1 MPIKSPLEII
11 AKFVKAL
18 SVAARDYK
26 FRALLFLI
34 SIAVA
39 GGTVFYRYTEAWS
52 WLDSLYF
59 TIITI
64 TTVGYG
70 DFSPVTPLGK
80 IFTMFY
86 LMLSVGLLVGIV
98 SILSNHII
106 KQETRKTHKQL
117 NEKLEETHKQLNEKL
132 EDFKYKKGHKK

>member
-1 MPIKSPLEII
+1 MKSPLEII
-11 AKFVKAL
+11 AKFAKAL

-34 SIAVA
+34 SIAVIV
-39 GGTVFYRYTEAWS
+39 GTVFYRYTEGWS
-52 WLDSLYF
+52 WLNSVYF

-70 DFSPVTPLGK
+70 DFTPSTVLGK
-80 IFTMFY
+80 LFTMFY

-106 KQETRKTHKQL
+106 KQETRKTHEKL
-117 NEKLEETHKQLNEKL
+117 NEKLEEL
-132 EDFKYKKGHKK
+132 KYRKRHKK

>member
-1 MPIKSPLEII
+1 MPIKTSLDII
-11 AKFVKAL
+11 IKFFKAL
-18 SVAARDYK
+18 SNALKDHK

-34 SIAVA
+34 SIAIVV
-39 GGTVFYRYTEAWS
+39 GTVFYKYTEAWS
-52 WLDSLYF
+52 WLDSIYF

-70 DFSPVTPLGK
+70 DFSPVTQLGK

-98 SILSNHII
+98 SLLSNHII
-106 KQETRKTHKQL
+106 KQETRITHAKL
-117 NEKLEETHKQLNEKL
+117 NEKLEETDKKLNKKL
-132 EDFKYKKGHKK
+132 EDFKYKKTHKK

>member
-1 MPIKSPLEII
+1 MPMKSPLEII
-11 AKFVKAL
+11 AKFAKAL

-34 SIAVA
+34 SIAVIV
-39 GGTVFYRYTEAWS
+39 GTVFYRYTEGWS
-52 WLDSLYF
+52 WLNSVYF

-70 DFSPVTPLGK
+70 DFTPSTVLGK
-80 IFTMFY
+80 LFTMFY

-106 KQETRKTHKQL
+106 KQETRKTHEKL
-117 NEKLEETHKQLNEKL
+117 NEKLEEL
-132 EDFKYKKGHKK
+132 KYRKRHKK